1 MMVAVV
7 TLTVASN
14 FSGLNEVEKSMRIEV
29 MSFTTVY
36 T

>member
-1 MMVAVV
+1 MVAVV
-7 TLTVASN
+7 TLTAASN
-14 FSGLNEVEKSMRIEV
+14 FSVLNEVEESMGIEV